1 MLSVLHLLIPYH
13 TQSHKVGTST
23 FIPVLNTKKL
33 GLGKLNDLPVAL
45 QSPLEGGQ
53 IWGGQTPQPV
63 VLTTV
68 EAALEECNKAVSLPK
83 FNDTEPELTARDTL
97 PLHHDPYLK

>member
-1 MLSVLHLLIPYH
+1 M
-13 TQSHKVGTST
+13 
-23 FIPVLNTKKL
+23 
-33 GLGKLNDLPVAL
+33 
-45 QSPLEGGQ
+45 
-53 IWGGQTPQPV
+53 